1 MVSDNNREDRITAA
15 LRELGEGGL
24 AGDRRVANAIALLQA
39 ELDERGG
46 SRLAHMRPC
55 PLASAE
61 GPGHKFHFEGE
72 VILSAEA
79 EVPWLWCERCGMT
92 RLLVTAPF
100 ADARPT
106 LVDVPGTMAA
116 VNAARVVIAYR
127 SGSAIGSVE
136 RCLLKTTYAS
146 GPHGDWEPCPP
157 DEIPDVMRAEL
168 S

>member
-1 MVSDNNREDRITAA
+1 MVSEDRITGA

-55 PLASAE
+55 PLASE
-61 GPGHKFHFEGE
+61 DGPGHKFHEGDAT
-72 VILSAEA
+72 LSDA
-79 EVPWLWCERCGMT
+79 VPWLWCERCGIT
-92 RLLVTAPF
+92 RLLVTAASF
-100 ADARPT
+100 VERPS
-106 LVDVPGTMAA
+106 LADVPGSMAA

-127 SGSAIGSVE
+127 STDTGDVE

-146 GPHGDWEPCPP
+146 GPRGDWEPCPL
-157 DEIPDVMRAEL
+157 DEIPDVMRVEI